1 VHNLAWKELFS
12 AEATLDAAVDSA
24 QQVLSIPEAMYSGAE
39 RIFFIDLALS
49 DASGRVVSRN
59 FYWVPGTLTA
69 FDWAK
74 TDYTH
79 TPAARHENLT
89 ALAKLPAAKVA
100 AQAQI
105 RTTAQGRE
113 LRMVLDNRS
122 SALAFQIRAAVRTA
136 DGGLIAPV
144 FWSDN
149 WIELAPGESRT
160 LTALLPESAP
170 ATPMVQIEGWNVA
183 SETITPT
190 SAVTAN

>member
-1 VHNLAWKELFS
+1 
-12 AEATLDAAVDSA
+12 
-24 QQVLSIPEAMYSGAE
+24 
-39 RIFFIDLALS
+39 
-49 DASGRVVSRN
+49 
-59 FYWVPGTLTA
+59 
-69 FDWAK
+69 
-74 TDYTH
+74 
-79 TPAARHENLT
+79 
-89 ALAKLPAAKVA
+89 
-100 AQAQI
+100 
-105 RTTAQGRE
+105 
-113 LRMVLDNRS
+113 MVLDNRS